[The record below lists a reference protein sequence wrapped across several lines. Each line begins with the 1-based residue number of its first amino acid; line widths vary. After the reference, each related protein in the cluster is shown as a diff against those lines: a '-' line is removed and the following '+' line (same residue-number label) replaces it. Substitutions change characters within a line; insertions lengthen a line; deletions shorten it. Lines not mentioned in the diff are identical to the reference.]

1 MLKIGTVKW
10 RGRCPRHPRFDPE
23 AEEVGAIKGGC
34 SRCQDLQEIFE
45 SHQRTLRLMRTFA
58 PPVQRQKPA
67 DPGADRQQ
75 NLFASLA

>member
-10 RGRCPRHPRFDPE
+10 GGRCPRHPMFDPE
-23 AEEVGAIKGGC
+23 VDGIGAIKGGC
-34 SRCQDLQEIFE
+34 SRCQDLQDIFE

-58 PPVQRQKPA
+58 PPVQRQKSTA
-67 DPGADRQQ
+67 LGADRQQ